1 MGISEL
7 GYPNRIICLTEE
19 TTETLYLLG
28 EQERIVGISGFTH
41 RPPEARKQKPKVSAF
56 VEADIP
62 KIEALSPDL
71 ILAFSDIQ
79 ADITRELVARGHN
92 VYTFNQRSLAEILQ
106 AIVLI
111 GSLVGKQKEAE
122 VLAANLRARL
132 EELKRVATQLPR
144 RPRVYFEEWPDPMI
158 SGIRWVSELVEL
170 VGGDDIFVEK
180 SRGSLAKQ
188 RFVSSQDVIDANP
201 DVVIASWCGKKV
213 KRQQILAREGWEDI
227 AAIANER
234 VYEINSTIILQ
245 PGPAAL
251 TAGVDAM
258 AKIIRS
264 VALEEPLD
272 LSHEV
277 V

>member
-1 MGISEL
+1 M
-7 GYPNRIICLTEE
+7 
-19 TTETLYLLG
+19 
-28 EQERIVGISGFTH
+28 
-41 RPPEARKQKPKVSAF
+41 
-56 VEADIP
+56 
-62 KIEALSPDL
+62 
-71 ILAFSDIQ
+71 
-79 ADITRELVARGHN
+79 
-92 VYTFNQRSLAEILQ
+92 
-106 AIVLI
+106 
-111 GSLVGKQKEAE
+111 
-122 VLAANLRARL
+122 
-132 EELKRVATQLPR
+132 
-144 RPRVYFEEWPDPMI
+144 
-158 SGIRWVSELVEL
+158 
-170 VGGDDIFVEK
+170 
-180 SRGSLAKQ
+180 
-188 RFVSSQDVIDANP
+188 IDANP